1 MSKNYRITLFVL
13 SFSILLIIG
22 FYIKKDLT
30 FLLKDFWFSSGLL
43 LLILLSL
50 LDQPHFSKDAN
61 IFVNSI
67 TAALSLLL
75 VEPKDRDWVFWLFV
89 SFSLYLAIS
98 SYVLLW
104 IRDESLKEE
113 NVVVQFASRFN
124 REIGKPATIF
134 SSFFL
139 WGASKQFSLNSNEFN
154 LLLWFWVIFNILNIP
169 QLAKAIELLLNYRK
183 KEAVDHQI
191 IGELF
196 GVQSKKVFLVKIY
209 NKRSLHI
216 RRFDIVRIRYSML
229 DYEDLVIVGI
239 VFDTYLLNQEKWAK
253 ILQISNPKKEESDL
267 GKNIAYKITDDREL
281 KKISKELNLDNFVG
295 IVIEDS
301 SISRIKFEYSK
312 KLDDLQE
319 GDLLELKISQKKLFY
334 QVVAGI
340 TAKEKLEDRNE
351 TGFIE
356 GEAVQLGE
364 WIGEDA
370 CFRKYGWVPSIN
382 TSLFK
387 ADTSKIE
394 IPKFNYPDFNLGVIP
409 GTTLPSILNLHEAIS
424 HHIALIG
431 ITGSG
436 KSFISRVLV
445 QELLRDSAVICVD
458 FTGEW
463 KKTMEKGLVRL
474 LEKKDIESF
483 LSRVQTKMGILE
495 LHSISNTTE
504 VLQETQV
511 CIEKIFNFAK
521 EQYDKNPEKMKRIV
535 LVLEEAHTIVPE
547 SNFLGENGSYGSN
560 KALVNKM
567 TQVALQGRKYGVGL
581 MVIAQRTANVSKTV
595 LTQCNS
601 VICFQAFDESSFAFL
616 GNYVGKDMISA
627 LPNLKQYHAI
637 VSGMAFRSSL
647 PMIVD
652 LTRKKPVAKPVPR
665 KKVPP
670 RSR

>member
-1 MSKNYRITLFVL
+1 MSKKYRITLFIL
-13 SFSILLIIG
+13 SFITLLIIG
-22 FYIKKDLT
+22 LLIKKDLT
-30 FLLKDFWFSSGLL
+30 LLLKEFWFSAGLL

-50 LDQPHFSKDAN
+50 IDQPHFSKDAN

-75 VEPKDRDWVFWLFV
+75 VEGKDRDWLFWFFV
-89 SFSLYLAIS
+89 ILSAYLIIS
-98 SYVLLW
+98 SYILLW
-104 IRDESLKEE
+104 LRDTKLREE
-113 NVVVQFASRFN
+113 HIIIQLASRLN
-124 REIGKPATIF
+124 REIGKPTTIF
-134 SSFFL
+134 SAFFL
-139 WGASKQFSLNSNEFN
+139 WGAVKQFSLNSTEFN
-154 LLLWFWVIFNILNIP
+154 ALLWFWVLFNILNIP
-169 QLAKAIELLLNYRK
+169 QLASVIESFSLFGKNGDVSR
-183 KEAVDHQI
+183 EI

-209 NKRSLHI
+209 NNRSLHI
-216 RRFDIVRIRYSML
+216 KRFDVVRIRYSML

-253 ILQISNPKKEESDL
+253 ILQISEPKKEESHL
-267 GKNIAYKITDDREL
+267 EKNIAYKITDTNEL
-281 KKISKELNLDNFVG
+281 DKISEELNLDKFVG
-295 IVIEDS
+295 IVIEGS
-301 SISRIKFEYSK
+301 NISRVKFEYSK
-312 KLDDLQE
+312 KKDDLQE
-319 GDLLELKISQKKLFY
+319 GDLLEVKLGRRQLFY
-334 QVVAGI
+334 QVVGGI

-356 GEAVQLGE
+356 GEAIQLGE
-364 WIGEDA
+364 WISEEG

-387 ADTSKIE
+387 ADTSKTVV
-394 IPKFNYPDFNLGVIP
+394 PKYSYPDFNLGVIP
-409 GTTLPSILNLHEAIS
+409 GTTLPSILNLHEATS

-436 KSFISRVLV
+436 KSYISREIVSK
-445 QELLRDSAVICVD
+445 LLSDSTVICVD

-463 KKTMEKGLVRL
+463 KRTMDSNLFCI
-474 LEKKDIESF
+474 LEKSKISNF
-483 LSRVQTKMGILE
+483 LGNKQSAMGILE
-495 LHSISNTTE
+495 LQTISNTTD
-504 VLQETQV
+504 VLKETQA
-511 CIEKIFNFAK
+511 CIENIFQIAK
-521 EQYDKNPEKMKRIV
+521 TNYEKNPNNIKRIV

-547 SNFLGENGSYGSN
+547 SSFLGDMGDFGAN

-601 VICFQAFDESSFAFL
+601 VICFQAFDESSFTFL

-627 LPNLKQYHAI
+627 LSNLKQYHAI
-637 VSGMAFRSSL
+637 VAGKAFRSSL

-652 LTRKKPVAKPVPR
+652 LTRNTTKPQAKKRVPIQ
-665 KKVPP
+665 
-670 RSR
+670 